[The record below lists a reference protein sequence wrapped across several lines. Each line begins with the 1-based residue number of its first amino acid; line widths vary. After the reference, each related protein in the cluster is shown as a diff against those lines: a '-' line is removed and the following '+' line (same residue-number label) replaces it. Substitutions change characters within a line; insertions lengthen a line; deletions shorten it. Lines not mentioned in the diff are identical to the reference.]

1 MVYVK
6 NHIVGFSL
14 ATATF
19 MPIPEQDKLPH
30 VVKPELVSIL
40 IVSPL
45 WNGHALLLC
54 FQLLHVKLTDFN
66 RDMLYGKNEADS
78 IYPIVMGLPFL
89 SDGRGH
95 PQACFLPVKKPGL
108 TVASLAV
115 SS

>member
-1 MVYVK
+1 MVHVK

-19 MPIPEQDKLPH
+19 MPIPEEDKLPH
-30 VVKPELVSIL
+30 VVEAELVTVL

-45 WNGHALLLC
+45 WNGHSLLLC
-54 FQLLHVKLTDFN
+54 FQLLHIKLTDFN
-66 RDMLYGKNEADS
+66 RDMLYGKNVADS
-78 IYPIVMGLPFL
+78 IYPIVMRLPFL

-95 PQACFLPVKKPGL
+95 PLACFLPIKKPGL
-108 TVASLAV
+108 AVASLAI